1 MKERIVL
8 SVTME
13 LLSDT
18 IFGSGFSVPG
28 GEDVSV
34 CTDDAGLP
42 YLKGSAFKGLLRES
56 LENWLCWTGGTE
68 ETLHALMG
76 ESGRGGADDARRVR
90 LTALTADPRTP
101 EDWFSERAFTSLE
114 NGTAKAG
121 TLRLAR
127 CIRSGLRFTG
137 ELECLAGDRELIE
150 AGLKGIKWA
159 GTMRSRGFGRVRC
172 SCAAAVRPA
181 GHGPVADALCL
192 RYRLRTATPV
202 IVTDLSRSSGNGFE
216 TRGLIPG
223 SAVRGMVMSEL
234 AQRDP
239 EWFGAHRRELLGEDT
254 RFLDA
259 FPVGAGPV
267 IPSVRG
273 FYEDKEETVFVSVLK
288 DGVLEPGLKRAKLGQ
303 FCSLRGDAVVWQ
315 SAATGGDVRISLEKT
330 GADKQMFQTRS
341 ISAGQE
347 FEGYVLLRSVGLS
360 EKLSECLTGTV
371 WLGADRYA
379 GFGRCTVTA
388 LERAEAP
395 RWREYGY
402 TGGETPG
409 EILYLLAVSPFCML
423 DAYGEPCGLDLGVLA
438 GMLGVEKAEV
448 LFSSTS
454 VAEYG
459 GYNRTRGCR
468 DSALRM
474 YDRGSVFKLRCTP
487 APSREALAGVTDQG
501 LGVRLSEGFGQVLFL
516 SQSLFEGLRRKER
529 AAGAEDPD
537 AGERAGL
544 RRAKYAWLMEQ
555 AGTVARGKLSRSQI
569 GSLQAQCERA
579 LAEGSV
585 GDLTLYLEKN
595 VSERGARHGDRYKGI
610 SGLVTGVL
618 DRPLAETLGVPC
630 PDDTAEKLRL
640 LIRLFDFSRKGE
652 KE

>member
-1 MKERIVL
+1 MRERIVL
-8 SVTME
+8 NVTME

-28 GEDVSV
+28 GEDISV

-76 ESGRGGADDARRVR
+76 ESGRGGADDARRIR
-90 LTALTADPRTP
+90 LTALTADSGTP
-101 EDWFSERAFTSLE
+101 EDCFSERAFTALE

-127 CIRSGLRFTG
+127 CVRSGLRFSG
-137 ELECLAGDRELIE
+137 KLECLPEDSALIE
-150 AGLKGIKWA
+150 TGLKGIKWA

-172 SCAAAVRPA
+172 SCAMDERTA
-181 GHGPVADALCL
+181 GPEPVAGALCL
-192 RYRLRTATPV
+192 RYRLRTETPV
-202 IVTDLSRSSGNGFE
+202 IITDLSRSSGNGFE

-223 SAVRGMVMSEL
+223 SAVRGMIMSEL
-234 AQRDP
+234 AQREP
-239 EWFGAHRRELLGEDT
+239 EWFDVHRRELLGEDT

-259 FPVGAGPV
+259 LPAGAEPV
-267 IPSVRG
+267 IPSIKG

-288 DGVLEPGLKRAKLGQ
+288 DGILEPGLKRAKLGQ
-303 FCSLRGDAVVWQ
+303 FCSLEGDTVVWQ
-315 SAATGGDVRISLEKT
+315 SAATGGDVRISLGKSEAGT
-330 GADKQMFQTRS
+330 QMFQTRS
-341 ISAGQE
+341 VSAGQE
-347 FEGYVLLRSVGLS
+347 FEGYVLLRSGELS
-360 EKLSECLTGTV
+360 EKLSECLSGTV
-371 WLGADRYA
+371 WLGADRFA

-395 RWREYGY
+395 RWREYGC
-402 TGGETPG
+402 TGGDIPG
-409 EILYLLAVSPFCML
+409 ETLYLLAVSPFCML
-423 DAYGEPCGLDLGVLA
+423 DEYGEPCGLDLSVLTE
-438 GMLGVEKAEV
+438 MLGVEKAEV

-459 GYNRTRGCR
+459 GYNRTWGCR
-468 DSALRM
+468 ESALRM

-487 APSREALAGVTDQG
+487 APSPEALARVTDRG

-516 SQSLFEGLRRKER
+516 SPSLFDGLRRKER
-529 AAGAEDPD
+529 AIIAEDRG
-537 AGERAGL
+537 AKERAEL

-555 AGTVARGKLSRSQI
+555 AETVSRGKLSHSQI

-579 LAEGSV
+579 LAESSV
-585 GDLTLYLEKN
+585 RNLTQYLEKN

-610 SGLVTGVL
+610 YRLVTGVL
-618 DRPLAETLGVPC
+618 ERPLAETLGVPC
-630 PDDTAEKLRL
+630 PDDTEEKLRL
-640 LIRLFDFSRKGE
+640 LIRLFDFSRKE
-652 KE
+652 EI